1 MAEKDFF
8 VSYNFHDRAWAE
20 WIAWVLEEAGHSVVI
35 QSWDFRPGGNF
46 VLDMQQAAQDC
57 DRTIAVLSEH
67 YLQATYTQ
75 PEWAAAFARDPQ
87 SQQRKLIPV
96 RVSKCDPAGLLGPIV
111 YVDLVESSEAEARQR
126 LLTMLQERAKPT
138 SQPTFPGKGKDN
150 EPAIAPLFPG
160 DIQPTSAA
168 EEPMLSLGVYGWD
181 VDRGETQPTVELDW
195 REHCDRSSRRVPDP
209 DAWDTILFRQL
220 QQAKQNLAEA
230 STSRYIYLLGLRPLT
245 MSLAIGFVFPYVAG
259 YQFRIKHPTG
269 GQMAYWETS
278 APPSEARLKV
288 CREQGMEGDNLIFAV
303 GISADAWEDVSQFQK
318 DNLATLNALVY
329 VEPEQGVG
337 QQALKSDGDAV
348 ALAFHAKEL
357 MRQYRRQYKAKQ
369 IHLILACPAA
379 FAVFLGQQLNA
390 LGRIIAYERTEEGG
404 YQVSVNLKTG

>member
-1 MAEKDFF
+1 MDTKDFF
-8 VSYNFHDRAWAE
+8 VSYNSHDRAWAE
-20 WIAWVLEEAGHSVVI
+20 WIAWVLEEAGNSVVI
-35 QSWDFRPGGNF
+35 QAWDFRPGGNF

-67 YLQATYTQ
+67 YLQAKYTQ
-75 PEWAAAFARDPQ
+75 PEWAAAFAKDPQ
-87 SQQRKLIPV
+87 SQQRKLLPV
-96 RVSKCDPAGLLGPIV
+96 RVSKCDPPGLWGLLV
-111 YVDLVESSEAEARQR
+111 YVDLVECSKSEARQR

-138 SQPTFPGKGKDN
+138 SQPTFPGKGRQQ
-150 EPAIAPLFPG
+150 EAYITPVFPG
-160 DIQPTSAA
+160 DRQPTKTL

-181 VDRGETQPTVELDW
+181 VGREETQPTVKLDW
-195 REHCDRSSRRVPDP
+195 REYCDRTSRKVPDP
-209 DAWDTILFRQL
+209 DTWDTILFAQL

-230 STSRYIYLLGLRPLT
+230 STSRYVYLLGLRPLT
-245 MSLAIGFVFPYVAG
+245 MSLAIGFMFPYVAG
-259 YQFRIKHPTG
+259 YQFRVKQPTG
-269 GQMAYWETS
+269 GQMACWETS

-288 CREQGMEGDNLIFAV
+288 YREQGMEGDHLILAV
-303 GISADAWEDVSQFQK
+303 GISANAWEDVSQFQK
-318 DNLATLNALVY
+318 DNLATFNALVY
-329 VEPEQGVG
+329 VEPEQGAG

-390 LGRIIAYERTEEGG
+390 LGRVVTYERTEEGG
-404 YQVSVNLKTG
+404 YQASVNLRTG